1 MNIIIPMAGMGKR
14 LRPHTL
20 TVPKPLIPVA
30 GKAIVQHLVEDIA
43 ALVHEPLG
51 QIVFVTGRFGNETEK
66 MLLDIASSLGATGR
80 IAYQD
85 DALGTAHAVWCAH
98 EALEGKVIV
107 AFADTLFRADFKMD
121 DQKDGVLWVKQIAD
135 PSAFGV
141 VKLDEAGNIC
151 DFIEKPKT
159 FVGDLA
165 MIGIYYFK
173 EGKELA
179 KEIQY
184 LLDNNVTK
192 GGEYQLPDALKRL
205 TDRGLHFAPGKVD
218 EWMDCGN
225 AAVTIET
232 NEKVLKHKY
241 PESYIDPSAHIH
253 QSIVIAPCFI
263 GSGVKIEASIIGPG
277 VSLGSGSAVSNAR
290 LIRSIIQKNTVIDGA
305 YITNSMVGNQVA
317 ISSSPSELSLGDFN
331 QIKTPR

>member
-20 TVPKPLIPVA
+20 TVPKPLIPIA
-30 GKAIVQHLVEDIA
+30 GKAIVHHLVEDIA
-43 ALVHEPLG
+43 ALMHEPLN
-51 QIVFVTGRFGNETEK
+51 QIVFVTGRFGEEAES
-66 MLLDIASSLGATGR
+66 MLLSIASSLGATGK

-85 DALGTAHAVWCAH
+85 EALGTAHAVWCAR
-98 EALEGKVIV
+98 EALDGKVIV

-121 DQKDGVLWVKQIAD
+121 DQKDGVLWVKQIDD
-135 PSAFGV
+135 PSSFGV
-141 VKLDEAGNIC
+141 VKLDEDGNIR

-159 FVGDLA
+159 FVSDLA

-179 KEIQY
+179 KEIQF
-184 LLDNNVTK
+184 LLDNSVTK

-205 TDRGLHFAPGKVD
+205 TERGLHFAPGKVD

-232 NEKVLKHKY
+232 NEKVLMHKY
-241 PESYIDPSAHIH
+241 PTSFIDPSAFIN
-253 QSIVIAPCFI
+253 QSVVIAPCFI
-263 GSGVKIEASIIGPG
+263 GAGVKIDASVIGPG
-277 VSLGSGSAVSNAR
+277 VSIGSGSTINNTR
-290 LIRSIIQKNTVIDGA
+290 LKRSIVQKNTRIEGE
-305 YITNSMVGNQVA
+305 YLINSMIGNQVS
-317 ISSSPSELSLGDFN
+317 ISVSPRELSLGDFN
-331 QIKTPR
+331 QITKCQ